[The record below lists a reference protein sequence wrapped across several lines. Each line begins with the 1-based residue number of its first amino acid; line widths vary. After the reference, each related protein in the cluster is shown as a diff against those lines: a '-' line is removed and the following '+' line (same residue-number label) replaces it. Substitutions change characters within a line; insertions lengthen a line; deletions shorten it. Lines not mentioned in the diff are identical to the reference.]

1 MISYNLFLS
10 RKFTGRKEKDSF
22 LHFITLSS
30 IAGIAIGVISLILV
44 IGVMSGFSKDLKRK
58 IIGAN
63 PTITVEGRPFIRNY
77 KGLMEKIKNNVK
89 EVEGI
94 SPFISTQVIYRSD
107 RYILGGIL
115 KGIDEKREAQV
126 TNLTK
131 FMKEGSISNLKGK
144 IILGSELAKELE
156 VKVGDRVEIIG
167 GLIPRQ
173 RSFIVGGIVEYGV
186 YSFDVSMGFVS
197 LSDLQ
202 EFLKIGDMVYG
213 IGIKTEDI
221 YNSEKIAQKIRILTG
236 NKYKVSTWIEKNKIL
251 FSALALEKKAMA
263 IILSLIILVASFNI
277 ASTLMISVY
286 RKVKEIGILKAIG
299 LSSREIR
306 KIFFYQGL
314 ILGVK
319 GLLWGLIIGSF
330 LAYLVRKYQFIKLPE
345 FVYDLSRLPIE
356 LSVFD
361 YLWISISVIVIVSF
375 ASIYPAVRASKL
387 NPAEAIRNE

>member
-1 MISYNLFLS
+1 
-10 RKFTGRKEKDSF
+10 
-22 LHFITLSS
+22 
-30 IAGIAIGVISLILV
+30 
-44 IGVMSGFSKDLKRK
+44 
-58 IIGAN
+58 
-63 PTITVEGRPFIRNY
+63 
-77 KGLMEKIKNNVK
+77 
-89 EVEGI
+89 
-94 SPFISTQVIYRSD
+94 
-107 RYILGGIL
+107 
-115 KGIDEKREAQV
+115 
-126 TNLTK
+126 
-131 FMKEGSISNLKGK
+131 
-144 IILGSELAKELE
+144 
-156 VKVGDRVEIIG
+156 VGDRVEIIG

-213 IGIKTEDI
+213 IGIKTENI

-330 LAYLVRKYQFIKLPE
+330 LAYLVRKYQFIKLPDIE
-345 FVYDLSRLPIE
+345 GKEKMGDAYLPCFWGENRYQI
-356 LSVFD
+356 
-361 YLWISISVIVIVSF
+361 
-375 ASIYPAVRASKL
+375 
-387 NPAEAIRNE
+387 